1 MKPDIISSAEQI
13 VTNRRLKNDVGGIL
27 EKCQDDIQDVILIFV
42 TTAWEVDAYWTSL
55 PSKSV
60 LRVLGAL
67 DKGIRGAG
75 EINPSHEQEAFQ

>member
-1 MKPDIISSAEQI
+1 MKPDIITSAEQV
-13 VTNRRLKNDVGGIL
+13 VTNRRLKSDVGGIL
-27 EKCQDDIQDVILIFV
+27 EKCEEDIQDVILIFV
-42 TTAWEVDAYWTSL
+42 TTNWEVDAYWTSL

-75 EINPSHEQEAFQ
+75 EINPAESREALS